1 MTLGWSAPGVTGPI
15 TADAAENLVW
25 ATGSGF
31 LWGLDATTGA
41 VAKKYSLSLDSAQHF
56 PTPKVVSNWVV
67 IEKSGQ
73 EVAGFPTPANPSG
86 VAWTSAVL
94 DGEVQSA
101 PVIVGNTVVVA
112 TEHDSLYGLDLA
124 TGNHLWGPTSIG
136 TAEPLADIQNLGGVA
151 GCGNIDPLGVTS
163 NLGYDPITSKV
174 YAVGERETGTNTPH
188 LPEFVLVAADPATGV
203 LSFQSTSITTPLGT
217 DIPRQQQRAG
227 LLATNGKVYVGFGGL
242 AGDCG
247 TYHGYVVAAS
257 ETNGSVVGSFQVAP
271 APSRA
276 GAVWG
281 TSGPVADSA
290 GNVYATTGN
299 SFGAPSPPA
308 TDWSDAV
315 VKLNAS
321 AGLLDYFQPPQWR
334 ADNNSDL
341 DLGST
346 GPVLTPSQTQVFVIG
361 KQHDAFLLNVS
372 SLGGADH
379 NTPVG
384 TINACP
390 SGMAFGQNAMIGSSG
405 YVACS
410 SGLRQVHL
418 S

>member
-1 MTLGWSAPGVTGPI
+1 MTLGWNAPGVTGPI
-15 TADAAENLVW
+15 TADATESPNLVW
-25 ATGSGF
+25 AMGGGTLFGLNAATGAQVASHSV
-31 LWGLDATTGA
+31 GLDG
-41 VAKKYSLSLDSAQHF
+41 SQHF
-56 PTPKVVSNWVV
+56 PTPVVVNNWVV
-67 IEKSGQ
+67 VEKSNHQ
-73 EVAGFPTPANPSG
+73 VVGFTTPGASIS
-86 VAWTSAVL
+86 ATLWTSAVL

-101 PVIVGNTVVVA
+101 PTIVGTTVVVA
-112 TEHDSLYGLDLA
+112 TENDSLYGLNLLTGA
-124 TGNHLWGPTSIG
+124 TVWGPTNFG
-136 TAEPLADIQNLGGVA
+136 TPEPLADIQNLGGVP
-151 GCGNIDPLGVTS
+151 GCGNINPLGVTS
-163 NLGYDPITSKV
+163 NLVYDPTTTKV
-174 YAVGERETGTNTPH
+174 YAVGERETGTVTPH
-188 LPEFVLVAADPATGV
+188 PPEFVLVSVTPATGV
-203 LSFQSTSITTPLGT
+203 LSLQPTSVTAPLGV
-217 DIPRQQQRAG
+217 DVPRQQQRAG
-227 LLATNGKVYVGFGGL
+227 LLAANGNVYVGFGGL

-247 TYHGYVVAAS
+247 SYHGYVVAARES
-257 ETNGSVVGSFQVAP
+257 DGFVMGSFKVAP
-271 APSRA
+271 ANNA

-281 TSGPVADSA
+281 TGGPVADNA

-299 SFGAPSPPA
+299 SFNAPGG

-315 VKLNAS
+315 LKLSPS

-334 ADNNSDL
+334 ADNNADL

-346 GPVLTPSQTQVFVIG
+346 GPVLLPSQTQVFAIG

-390 SGMAFGQNAMIGSSG
+390 GMAFGQNAVIGSSA

>member
-1 MTLGWSAPGVTGPI
+1 
-15 TADAAENLVW
+15 
-25 ATGSGF
+25 
-31 LWGLDATTGA
+31 
-41 VAKKYSLSLDSAQHF
+41 
-56 PTPKVVSNWVV
+56 VVVNNWVV
-67 IEKSGQ
+67 VEKSGQ
-73 EVAGFPTPANPSG
+73 RVEGFPTPANATG

-101 PVIVGNTVVVA
+101 PVIVGSTVVVA
-112 TEHDSLYGLDLA
+112 TEHDSLYGLNLLNG
-124 TGNHLWGPTSIG
+124 TTSWGPTNFG
-136 TAEPLADIQNLGGVA
+136 TPEPLADIQSIGGVG
-151 GCGNIDPLGVTS
+151 GCGNINPLGVTS
-163 NLGYDPITSKV
+163 NLAYDPNTSRV
-174 YAVGERETGTNTPH
+174 YAVGERETGTTTPH
-188 LPEFVLVAADPATGV
+188 PPEFVVVGV
-203 LSFQSTSITTPLGT
+203 NPTDGSVTLNPSSLNTPLGANVA
-217 DIPRQQQRAG
+217 RQQQRAG
-227 LLATNGKVYVGFGGL
+227 LLAANSNIYVGFGGL
-242 AGDCG
+242 AGDG
-247 TYHGYVVAAS
+247 GNYHGYVVAAS

-271 APSRA
+271 SPSNA

-281 TSGPVADSA
+281 TSGPVADSS

-299 SFGAPSPPA
+299 SFNAPGPPG
-308 TDWSDAV
+308 TDWSDALL
-315 VKLNAS
+315 KLNSS
-321 AGLLDYFQPPQWR
+321 AGLLDYFQPAQWR
-334 ADNNSDL
+334 TDNSSDL

-346 GPVLTPSQTQVFVIG
+346 GPVLTPSQTQVFVVG

-390 SGMAFGQNAMIGSSG
+390 SPAMAFGQNAVIGASA

>member
-1 MTLGWSAPGVTGPI
+1 VTGPV
-15 TADAAENLVW
+15 TADMTESPNLVW
-25 ATGSGF
+25 AMGGGTLFGFNAVTGMQVTSHTV
-31 LWGLDATTGA
+31 GLDG
-41 VAKKYSLSLDSAQHF
+41 SQHF
-56 PTPKVVSNWVV
+56 PTPVVVNNWVV
-67 IEKSGQ
+67 VEKSNHQ
-73 EVAGFPTPANPSG
+73 VVGFNTPAASTA
-86 VAWTSAVL
+86 AWTSAVL

-101 PVIVGNTVVVA
+101 PAIVGSTVVVA
-112 TEHDSLYGLDLA
+112 TENDSLYGLNLLNG
-124 TGNHLWGPTSIG
+124 TTIWGPTNFG
-136 TAEPLADIQNLGGVA
+136 TPEPLADIQSIGGVG
-151 GCGNIDPLGVTS
+151 GCGNINPLGVTS
-163 NLGYDPITSKV
+163 NLVYDPTRTTV
-174 YAVGERETGTNTPH
+174 YAVGERETGAVSPH
-188 LPEFVLVAADPATGV
+188 PPQFVMVGINPANGAVTVAPAS
-203 LSFQSTSITTPLGT
+203 LNTPLGG
-217 DIPRQQQRAG
+217 DVARQQQRAG
-227 LLATNGKVYVGFGGL
+227 LAAANGNIYVGFGGL

-247 TYHGYVVAAS
+247 SYHGYVVAAS
-257 ETNGSVVGSFQVAP
+257 ETDGSVVGSFQVAP
-271 APSRA
+271 ANNA

-281 TSGPVADSA
+281 TGGPVADNL

-299 SFGAPSPPA
+299 SFNAPGG

-315 VKLNAS
+315 LKLNPT

-334 ADNNSDL
+334 ADNNADL

-346 GPVLTPSQTQVFVIG
+346 GPVLLPSQTQVFVIG

-372 SLGGADH
+372 QLGGADH

-390 SGMAFGQNAMIGSSG
+390 GMAFGQNAVIGSSA